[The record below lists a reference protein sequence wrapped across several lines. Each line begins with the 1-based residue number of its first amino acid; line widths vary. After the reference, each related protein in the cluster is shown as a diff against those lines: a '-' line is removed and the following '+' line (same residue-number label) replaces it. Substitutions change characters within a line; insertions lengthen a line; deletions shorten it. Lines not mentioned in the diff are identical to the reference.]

1 VRPRRGLIW
10 AGAALLVAAA
20 LTVAVGPGLLAGV
33 ASAEASECEWH
44 PHKVRVV
51 RHVKRHGRRVR
62 VVRRRV
68 RWTCVPVS
76 NGAPVAPPGGGGA
89 PGTTPPPVQP
99 IDEGPLS
106 DPHRLGAVA
115 HEFYYVPTHTTLSAG
130 EETIELVNEGQDA
143 HNLNVERVGA
153 SGEPLL
159 ELPETGPHG
168 EASGKVVLP
177 PGEYR
182 IYCSLPEHE
191 EQGMHT
197 TITVVP

>member
-1 VRPRRGLIW
+1 VRRTGP
-10 AGAALLVAAA
+10 LLFMAV
-20 LTVAVGPGLLAGV
+20 VAVAVYLPAGGS
-33 ASAEASECEWH
+33 AAEAGECEWR

-62 VVRRRV
+62 IVRQRV
-68 RWTCVPVS
+68 RWSCVAVPAGAAA
-76 NGAPVAPPGGGGA
+76 GAPASGGP
-89 PGTTPPPVQP
+89 PGTTLPPTQPV
-99 IDEGPLS
+99 DEGPLA

-168 EASGKVVLP
+168 QASGKVVLP